1 MHFYNHHIG
10 DFRAGCFNMTR
21 MERALYREMLD
32 IYYDTEAALPDS
44 IDMVCKLLGIRDE
57 AERKMVGEI
66 LLLKF
71 EQVEGRGYVHERCER
86 EIAEY
91 HAKADIAR
99 ANGKLGGRP
108 KKTQN
113 KPSGNPLETG
123 SEPSGNP
130 EITGSQANHKP
141 VTSNHK
147 PKEEQ
152 SAARGTRLPDDWR
165 PSPEDQAYCKKERP
179 DLLLSAV
186 AQNFYDYWIAQPG
199 AKGRKADW
207 SATWRGWVR
216 KESPGI
222 RQAAPAAIPRREQ
235 VL

>member
-32 IYYDTEAALPDS
+32 IYYDTEQPLPDS
-44 IDMVCKLLGIRDE
+44 MDTVCKLLGVRDE

-71 EQVEGRGYVHERCER
+71 AQVEGRGYVHERCEI

-91 HAKADIAR
+91 HAKAEVAR

-113 KPSGNPLETG
+113 KPSGNPEVTG
-123 SEPSGNP
+123 SEPRDNP
-130 EITGSQANHKP
+130 EITGSQANQKP
-141 VTSNHK
+141 VTNNHK
-147 PKEEQ
+147 PKE
-152 SAARGTRLPDDWR
+152 SRGTRLAEDWR
-165 PSPEDQAYCKKERP
+165 PSPEDIAFCKANRQ
-179 DLLLSAV
+179 DLKVSEV
-186 AQNFYDYWIAQPG
+186 FQRFRDYWIAQPG

-207 SATWRGWVR
+207 PATWRNWVR
-216 KESPGI
+216 NEKAGPGSI
-222 RQAAPAAIPRREQ
+222 SGGTAAIPRREV

>member
-32 IYYDTEAALPDS
+32 IYYDTERPLPDS
-44 IDMVCKLLGIRDE
+44 KDDICKLLGVRDP
-57 AERKMVGEI
+57 AEKEMVSEI

-71 EQVEGRGYVHERCER
+71 EQVEGRGYVHARCEI

-91 HAKADIAR
+91 HAKAEVAR

-113 KPSGNPLETG
+113 KPSGNPEVTG
-123 SEPSGNP
+123 SEPSDNP
-130 EITGSQANHKP
+130 EITGSQANQKP

-147 PKEEQ
+147 PKE
-152 SAARGTRLPDDWR
+152 SRGIRLPEDWH
-165 PSPEDQAYCKKERP
+165 PTPEDTAFCKQNRP
-179 DLLLSAV
+179 DLKPSEV
-186 AQNFYDYWIAQPG
+186 AQRFYDHWIAQPG
-199 AKGRKADW
+199 AKGRKSDW
-207 SATWRGWVR
+207 SATWRNWVR
-216 KESPGI
+216 NEKQSIGGNSGI
-222 RQAAPAAIPRREQ
+222 SASDISRGW
-235 VL
+235 L

>member
-1 MHFYNHHIG
+1 MHFYSHHIG

-21 MERALYREMLD
+21 LERALYRDMLD
-32 IYYDTEAALPDS
+32 IYYDTEKPLPDS
-44 IDMVCKLLGIRDE
+44 KEDVCKLLGARSDE
-57 AERKMVGEI
+57 EKEMVSEI
-66 LLLKF
+66 LMHKF
-71 EQVEGRGYVHERCER
+71 EQIEGRGWVHERCEK

-108 KKTQN
+108 KKTQQE
-113 KPSGNPLETG
+113 PRGNPELTG
-123 SEPSGNP
+123 SEPTGNP
-130 EITGSQANHKP
+130 DITGSQANHKP
-141 VTSNHK
+141 LTNNHK

-152 SAARGTRLPDDWR
+152 SAARGTRLPQDWR
-165 PSPEDQAYCKKERP
+165 PSPEDQDYCKKERP
-179 DLLLSAV
+179 DLRLSEV

-216 KESPGI
+216 KESPGN
-222 RQAAPAAIPRREQ
+222 RPQMPVADVTAGWK
-235 VL
+235 